1 MVTTHIAKVDDM
13 QGLTSFEVAG
23 LSVLASVTF
32 LEQADC
38 NQDGV
43 LNFLDIA
50 PFIAILSGN

>member
-43 LNFLDIA
+43 VDFLDIG
-50 PFIAILSGN
+50 PFIGILAAQ